1 MQDVEKLRQNV
12 LMLILAETG
21 ATTDDAQL
29 ASLQADDE
37 IGTLLTNLI
46 TKVTAKTPVAVET
59 TEAPPLVANDDTLAD
74 EPKVVLTKSDDIPVA
89 APETAVLPTP
99 DDGQKA
105 PFEPLEVQ
113 GDTTLPEETAKENLK
128 PGQIPSGTATPIS
141 TPQNNQP
148 QAKINVANARTGV
161 PFHSEIDIVLD
172 DGTTAEVLAVTF
184 SKDIGITFDPAT
196 SSLAGTATESGDFD
210 ITVTWSCPAAPQCTT
225 QVPFIVNP
233 DPRSL
238 WKILEPPADSRYF
251 KPHVAHQ
258 QIQRPGVNIVAASR
272 RGRSHEHAGTFRDDD
287 FYIASNSDTGWNV
300 MLVAD
305 GAGSAKNSREG
316 SRIATQTV
324 GDYLTTLLN
333 SDKGLELKAC
343 VENWGTDDQRIVW
356 EAFNRLFRQ
365 AAIMAVN
372 NISNESIRAEESAK
386 SYSTTLLVTVSLRT
400 GAELFAASFWL
411 GDGAI
416 AAYGPVGKVRVLGT
430 PDSGEYAGQTRF
442 LDADAVNDTNFSKR
456 ISIGKWTEVSHL
468 VLMTDGVSDPRFET
482 DNGLQNSQKW
492 DDLIAEL
499 TPCLSDPAQPAER
512 LAEWLNF
519 FSPGNHDDRTLIVAW

>member
-21 ATTDDAQL
+21 VTADDAQL
-29 ASLQADDE
+29 AGLQTDDE

-46 TKVTAKTPVAVET
+46 TKVTAKNPATVET
-59 TEAPPLVANDDTLAD
+59 TEAPQLVANDDTLAD
-74 EPKVVLTKSDDIPVA
+74 EPKVVLTKGDDHPAA
-89 APETAVLPTP
+89 APDTVDLPTP
-99 DDGQKA
+99 EG
-105 PFEPLEVQ
+105 PFDPLEVQ
-113 GDTTLPEETAKENLK
+113 GDATLPKENLK
-128 PGQIPSGTATPIS
+128 PGQIPSGSAIPIS
-141 TPQNNQP
+141 TPQNIQP

-172 DGTTAEVLAVTF
+172 DGTTAEVLAVAF
-184 SKDIGITFDPAT
+184 AKDIGITFDPAT
-196 SSLAGTATESGDFD
+196 SSLAGTATESGDFE
-210 ITVTWSCPAAPQCTT
+210 ITVTWSCPAAPQCST

-238 WKILEPPADSRYF
+238 WKILEPPADARYF
-251 KPHVAHQ
+251 KPHIAHQ
-258 QIQRPGVNIVAASR
+258 QIQAPGVNIVAASR
-272 RGRSHEHAGTFRDDD
+272 RGRSHEHAGSFRDDD
-287 FYIASNSDTGWNV
+287 FYIASNSNTGWNI

-324 GDYLTTLLN
+324 GDYLANLLN
-333 SDKGLELKAC
+333 SDKGQELKAC

-365 AAIMAVN
+365 ASIMAVN

-386 SYSTTLLVTVSLRT
+386 SYSTTLLVTVFLRT

-442 LDADAVNDTNFSKR
+442 LDADAVNDANFSKR
-456 ISIGKWTEVSHL
+456 ISIGKWAEISHL

-482 DNGLQNSQKW
+482 DNGLQSSQKW
-492 DDLIAEL
+492 DELIAEL
-499 TPCLSDPAQPAER
+499 TPCLSDPSQPAER

-519 FSPGNHDDRTLIVAW
+519 FSPGNHDDRTLVVAW

>member
-1 MQDVEKLRQNV
+1 MQDVENLHQKV
-12 LMLILAETG
+12 LKLILAETG
-21 ATTDDAQL
+21 TAVDAAVL
-29 ASLQADDE
+29 ARLHADDE
-37 IGTLLTNLI
+37 IGALLNGLI
-46 TKVTAKTPVAVET
+46 EKVTAKVPATVET
-59 TEAPPLVANDDTLAD
+59 AEAPPVVANDDSLAD
-74 EPKVVLTKSDDIPVA
+74 EPKVVLTKSDDTPVA
-89 APETAVLPTP
+89 APDTADRQAP
-99 DDGQKA
+99 DDWQKM
-105 PFEPLEVQ
+105 PFDPLEVK
-113 GDTTLPEETAKENLK
+113 GDAALPEETAKEHLK
-128 PGQIPSGTATPIS
+128 PGQIPSGTATPVS
-141 TPQNNQP
+141 TPQQTQP
-148 QAKINVANARTGV
+148 QARINVANARTGV

-172 DGTTAEVLAVTF
+172 DGTTAEVLAVSF
-184 SKDIGITFDPAT
+184 SKEIGITFDPAT
-196 SSLAGTATESGDFD
+196 SSLAGTATESGDFE
-210 ITVTWSCPAAPQCTT
+210 ITVSWSCPATAQGSTKT
-225 QVPFIVNP
+225 PFIVNP

-258 QIQRPGVNIVAASR
+258 LIQEPGVNIVAASR

-287 FYIASNSDTGWNV
+287 FYIASNSETGWNI

-324 GDYLTTLLN
+324 GSYLAELLN
-333 SDKGLELKAC
+333 SDKGRELKEC
-343 VENWGTDDQRIVW
+343 VSRWETGDQQVVW

-365 AAIMAVN
+365 AARMAVN
-372 NISNESIRAEESAK
+372 DIENESIRAGETVK
-386 SYSTTLLVTVSLRT
+386 SYSTTLLVTVSFRT

-482 DNGLQNSQKW
+482 DNGLLNSQKW
-492 DDLIAEL
+492 DGLIAEL
-499 TPCLSDPAQPAER
+499 TPCLSDPQPAEQ

>member
-1 MQDVEKLRQNV
+1 MEDLHQKV
-12 LMLILAETG
+12 LTLILAATG
-21 ATTDDAQL
+21 ACVDDAEL
-29 ASLQADDE
+29 ASLDADEE
-37 IGTLLTNLI
+37 IGALLASLI
-46 TKVTAKTPVAVET
+46 EKVSTRVAPPVTAEV
-59 TEAPPLVANDDTLAD
+59 
-74 EPKVVLTKSDDIPVA
+74 PKVILTKSEDIPVA
-89 APETAVLPTP
+89 APSNEELPTP
-99 DDGQKA
+99 ADWQKM
-105 PFEPLEVQ
+105 PFDPLEVK
-113 GDTTLPEETAKENLK
+113 GDAAVPETAKEHLK
-128 PGQIPSGTATPIS
+128 PGQIPSGSATPIG
-141 TPQNNQP
+141 TPQNIQP

-161 PFHSEIDIVLD
+161 PFHSEIDIELD
-172 DGTTAEVLAVTF
+172 DGTAAEVLAVAF
-184 SKDIGITFDPAT
+184 SKEFGITFDPAT
-196 SSLAGTATESGDFD
+196 SSLSGTASESGDFE
-210 ITVTWSCPAAPQCTT
+210 ITVSWSCPATAQGSTK
-225 QVPFIVNP
+225 VPFIVNP

-238 WKILEPPADSRYF
+238 WKIVEPPADSRYC

-258 QIQRPGVNIVAASR
+258 QIQQPGVNIVAASR

-287 FYIASNSDTGWNV
+287 FYIANNSETGWNI

-316 SRIATQTV
+316 SRIVTQTV
-324 GDYLTTLLN
+324 GDYLTDQLN
-333 SDKGLELKAC
+333 SAKGKELKEC
-343 VENWGTDDQRIVW
+343 VLRWETGDQQVVW

-365 AAIMAVN
+365 ASIMAVN

-386 SYSTTLLVTVSLRT
+386 SYSTTLLVTVSFRT
-400 GAELFAASFWL
+400 GSELFAASFWL

-442 LDADAVNDTNFSKR
+442 LDADAVNDANFSKR

-499 TPCLSDPAQPAER
+499 MPCLNDPAQPAER

>member
-1 MQDVEKLRQNV
+1 M
-12 LMLILAETG
+12 
-21 ATTDDAQL
+21 
-29 ASLQADDE
+29 
-37 IGTLLTNLI
+37 
-46 TKVTAKTPVAVET
+46 
-59 TEAPPLVANDDTLAD
+59 
-74 EPKVVLTKSDDIPVA
+74 
-89 APETAVLPTP
+89 
-99 DDGQKA
+99 
-105 PFEPLEVQ
+105 
-113 GDTTLPEETAKENLK
+113 
-128 PGQIPSGTATPIS
+128 
-141 TPQNNQP
+141 
-148 QAKINVANARTGV
+148 
-161 PFHSEIDIVLD
+161 
-172 DGTTAEVLAVTF
+172 
-184 SKDIGITFDPAT
+184 
-196 SSLAGTATESGDFD
+196 
-210 ITVTWSCPAAPQCTT
+210 
-225 QVPFIVNP
+225 
-233 DPRSL
+233 
-238 WKILEPPADSRYF
+238 
-251 KPHVAHQ
+251 
-258 QIQRPGVNIVAASR
+258 
-272 RGRSHEHAGTFRDDD
+272 
-287 FYIASNSDTGWNV
+287 
-300 MLVAD
+300 
-305 GAGSAKNSREG
+305 
-316 SRIATQTV
+316 

-372 NISNESIRAEESAK
+372 NISNESIQAEESAK
-386 SYSTTLLVTVSLRT
+386 SYSTTLLVTVSFRT

-499 TPCLSDPAQPAER
+499 TPCLSDPSQPAER

>member
-37 IGTLLTNLI
+37 IGALLTDLI
-46 TKVTAKTPVAVET
+46 TKVTARTPATAEM
-59 TEAPPLVANDDTLAD
+59 TEAPPMVANDDTLAD
-74 EPKVVLTKSDDIPVA
+74 EPKVVLTKSDDILVA
-89 APETAVLPTP
+89 APETTDLPTP
-99 DDGQKA
+99 EGWQKVQ
-105 PFEPLEVQ
+105 FEPLEEQ
-113 GDTTLPEETAKENLK
+113 GDATLPEETAKENLK
-128 PGQIPSGTATPIS
+128 PGQIPSGTAIPIS
-141 TPQNNQP
+141 TPQNVQP

-172 DGTTAEVLAVTF
+172 DGTKAEVLAVAF
-184 SKDIGITFDPAT
+184 SKDIGITFDAA
-196 SSLAGTATESGDFD
+196 SSALAGTATESGDFD
-210 ITVTWSCPAAPQCTT
+210 ITVTWSCPAAPQCST

-258 QIQRPGVNIVAASR
+258 QILEPGVNIVAASR

-287 FYIASNSDTGWNV
+287 FYIASNSDTGWNIL
-300 MLVAD
+300 LVAD

-316 SRIATQTV
+316 SRIVTQTV
-324 GDYLTTLLN
+324 GDYLTSQLN
-333 SDKGLELKAC
+333 SDKGRELKAC

-365 AAIMAVN
+365 ASIMAVN
-372 NISNESIRAEESAK
+372 NISNESIQAEESAK
-386 SYSTTLLVTVSLRT
+386 SYSTTLLVTVSFRT

-442 LDADAVNDTNFSKR
+442 LDADAVNDANFSKR

-499 TPCLSDPAQPAER
+499 APCLSDPAQPAER

>member
-37 IGTLLTNLI
+37 IGALLTDLI
-46 TKVTAKTPVAVET
+46 TKVTARTPATAEM
-59 TEAPPLVANDDTLAD
+59 TEAPPMVANDDTLAD
-74 EPKVVLTKSDDIPVA
+74 EPKVVLTKSDDILVA
-89 APETAVLPTP
+89 APETTDLPTP
-99 DDGQKA
+99 EGWQKVQ
-105 PFEPLEVQ
+105 FEPLEEQ
-113 GDTTLPEETAKENLK
+113 GDATLPEETAKENLK
-128 PGQIPSGTATPIS
+128 PGQIPSGTAIPIS
-141 TPQNNQP
+141 TPQNVQP

-172 DGTTAEVLAVTF
+172 DGTKAEVLAVAF
-184 SKDIGITFDPAT
+184 SKDIGITFDAA
-196 SSLAGTATESGDFD
+196 SSALAGTATESGDFD
-210 ITVTWSCPAAPQCTT
+210 ITVTWSCPAAPQCST

-258 QIQRPGVNIVAASR
+258 QILEPAVNIVAASR

-287 FYIASNSDTGWNV
+287 FYIASNSDTGWNIL
-300 MLVAD
+300 LVAD

-316 SRIATQTV
+316 SRIVTQTV
-324 GDYLTTLLN
+324 GDYLTSQLN
-333 SDKGLELKAC
+333 SDKGRELKAC

-365 AAIMAVN
+365 ASIMAVN
-372 NISNESIRAEESAK
+372 NISNESIQAEESAK
-386 SYSTTLLVTVSLRT
+386 SYSTTLLVTVSFRT
-400 GAELFAASFWL
+400 GAGLFAASFWL

-442 LDADAVNDTNFSKR
+442 LDADAVNDANFSKR

-468 VLMTDGVSDPRFET
+468 ILMTDGVSDPRFET

-499 TPCLSDPAQPAER
+499 APCLSDPAQPAER

>member
-29 ASLQADDE
+29 ANLQADDE

-46 TKVTAKTPVAVET
+46 TKVTAKTPATVET

-74 EPKVVLTKSDDIPVA
+74 EPKVVLTKDDDNPVA
-89 APETAVLPTP
+89 SPDIEDLPTP
-99 DDGQKA
+99 DDWQKA
-105 PFEPLEVQ
+105 QFEPLEVQ
-113 GDTTLPEETAKENLK
+113 GDAALPEETAKENLK
-128 PGQIPSGTATPIS
+128 PGQIPSGTATPVS
-141 TPQNNQP
+141 TPQNIQP
-148 QAKINVANARTGV
+148 QARINVANARTGV
-161 PFHSEIDIVLD
+161 SFHSEIDIVLD
-172 DGTTAEVLAVTF
+172 DGSAAAVVAVEF
-184 SKDIGITFDPAT
+184 PKDIGITFDPAT
-196 SSLAGTATESGDFD
+196 SSLAGTPTESGDFD
-210 ITVTWSCPAAPQCTT
+210 ITVIWSCPTAPQCST

-251 KPHVAHQ
+251 KPHIAHQ
-258 QIQRPGVNIVAASR
+258 LIQRSGVNIAAASR

-287 FYIASNSDTGWNV
+287 FYIANNSETGWNI

-324 GDYLTTLLN
+324 GGYLTTLLN

-356 EAFNRLFRQ
+356 EAFNRLFRH
-365 AAIMAVN
+365 ASRMAVN
-372 NISNESIRAEESAK
+372 DIENESIRAGETAK
-386 SYSTTLLVTVSLRT
+386 SYSTTLLVTVSFRS
-400 GAELFAASFWL
+400 GDELFAASFWL

-442 LDADAVNDTNFSKR
+442 LDADAVNDANFSKR

-482 DNGLQNSQKW
+482 DNGLLNSQKW
-492 DDLIAEL
+492 DELIAEL
-499 TPCLSDPAQPAER
+499 TACLSDPSQPAER

>member
-21 ATTDDAQL
+21 VTADEAQL
-29 ASLQADDE
+29 ARLQADDE
-37 IGTLLTNLI
+37 IGSLLADLI
-46 TKVTAKTPVAVET
+46 TKVTSKTPAASEA
-59 TEAPPLVANDDTLAD
+59 TEVPPVVANDETLAD
-74 EPKVVLTKSDDIPVA
+74 EPKVVLTKSDDIPDAVDLP
-89 APETAVLPTP
+89 APE
-99 DDGQKA
+99 GWQKA
-105 PFEPLEVQ
+105 QFDPLEVT
-113 GDTTLPEETAKENLK
+113 GDAALPKEHLK

-141 TPQNNQP
+141 TPQNMQP

-172 DGTTAEVLAVTF
+172 DGTSAEVLAVAF

-196 SSLAGTATESGDFD
+196 SSLSGTATESGDVE
-210 ITVTWSCPAAPQCTT
+210 ITVIWSCPAAPQCST

-251 KPHVAHQ
+251 KPHIAHQ
-258 QIQRPGVNIVAASR
+258 QIQEPGVNIVAASR

-324 GDYLTTLLN
+324 GDYLTNLLN
-333 SDKGLELKAC
+333 SDKGQELKAC
-343 VENWGTDDQRIVW
+343 VDNWGSDDQRIVW

-372 NISNESIRAEESAK
+372 TISNESIRAEESAK

-442 LDADAVNDTNFSKR
+442 LDADAVNDANFSKR
-456 ISIGKWTEVSHL
+456 ISIGKWTEVTHL

-499 TPCLSDPAQPAER
+499 TPCLNDPSQPAER

>member
-37 IGTLLTNLI
+37 IGALLTDLI
-46 TKVTAKTPVAVET
+46 TKVTARTPATAEM
-59 TEAPPLVANDDTLAD
+59 TEAPPMVANDDTLAD
-74 EPKVVLTKSDDIPVA
+74 EPKVVLTKSDDILVA
-89 APETAVLPTP
+89 APETTDLPTP
-99 DDGQKA
+99 EGWQKVQ
-105 PFEPLEVQ
+105 FEPLEEQ
-113 GDTTLPEETAKENLK
+113 GDATLPEETAKENLK
-128 PGQIPSGTATPIS
+128 PGQIPSGTAIPIS
-141 TPQNNQP
+141 TPQNVQP

-172 DGTTAEVLAVTF
+172 DGTKAEVLAVAF
-184 SKDIGITFDPAT
+184 SKDIGITFDAA
-196 SSLAGTATESGDFD
+196 SSALAGTATESGDFD
-210 ITVTWSCPAAPQCTT
+210 ITVTWFCPAAPQCST

-258 QIQRPGVNIVAASR
+258 QILEPGVNIVAASR

-287 FYIASNSDTGWNV
+287 FYIASNSDTGWNIL
-300 MLVAD
+300 LVAD

-316 SRIATQTV
+316 SRIVTQTV
-324 GDYLTTLLN
+324 GDYLTSQLN
-333 SDKGLELKAC
+333 SDKGRELKAC

-365 AAIMAVN
+365 ASIMAVN
-372 NISNESIRAEESAK
+372 NISNESIQAEESAK
-386 SYSTTLLVTVSLRT
+386 SYSTTLLVTVSFRT

-442 LDADAVNDTNFSKR
+442 LDADAVNDANFSKR

-499 TPCLSDPAQPAER
+499 APCLSDPAQPAER